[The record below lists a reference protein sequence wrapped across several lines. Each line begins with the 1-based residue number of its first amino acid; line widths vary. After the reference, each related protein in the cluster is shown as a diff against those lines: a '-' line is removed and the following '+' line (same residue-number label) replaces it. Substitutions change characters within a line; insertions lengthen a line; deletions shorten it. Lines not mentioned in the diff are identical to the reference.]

1 MPMSI
6 RFFNTL
12 SRRKEE
18 FVPLEE
24 GRVRIYTCGPTV
36 YDYAHIGNFRAYIFE
51 DLLRRYLKYRGYQ
64 VYQVMNITD
73 VDDKTIAGAKEEKIP
88 LGEFTQRYRQA
99 FFKDLETLNIE
110 RAEVYPLATEHIG
123 DMVALVKRL
132 IENGYAY
139 EAKGSYYFR
148 IFQFKDYG
156 KLSHMRLDGLR
167 SGARVSSDEYEKDE
181 ASDFALWKAWDSEDG
196 DVYWE
201 TELGKGRP
209 GWHIECSTMSMKY
222 LGEHFDIHT
231 GGVDNIFPHHE
242 NEIAQSEGATGVKFV
257 NYWLHNE
264 HLIVEGRKMSKS
276 LGNYYTLRD
285 ILAKGYDPRA
295 IRYLLLSTHYRQ
307 KLNFTFDGLKA
318 SQEAVERLEDFVT
331 NLKRL
336 TGEEKISEVESLISR
351 AEDEFC
357 QALDDDLNISGG
369 WGALF
374 KLVRESNRLI
384 SQGGMGKREGE
395 MVLKAVRDF
404 DRVLGILKEEEEEIG
419 EEELMLIK
427 KREQARK
434 EGNWELADR
443 IREELLGRGVSLED
457 RPEGTTYK
465 VKRGPK

>member
-1 MPMSI
+1 MSI

-12 SRRKEE
+12 SRCQEE
-18 FVPLEE
+18 FVPLER
-24 GRVRIYTCGPTV
+24 GKVGMYTCGPTV

-73 VDDKTIAGAKEEKIP
+73 VDDKTIAGAKREGISLK
-88 LGEFTQRYRQA
+88 EFTQRYMDA
-99 FFKDLETLNIE
+99 FFEDLETLNIE

-132 IENGYAY
+132 VENGFAY
-139 EAKGSYYFR
+139 QAKGSFYFP
-148 IFQFKDYG
+148 ISKFKGYG
-156 KLSHMRLDGLR
+156 KLSHMRIDGLKI
-167 SGARVSSDEYEKDE
+167 GARVSSDEYEKDE
-181 ASDFALWKAWDSEDG
+181 ASDFALWKAWHPEDG
-196 DVYWE
+196 DIFWE

-209 GWHIECSTMSMKY
+209 GWHIECSSMSMKY

-231 GGVDNIFPHHE
+231 GAVDNIFPHHE
-242 NEIAQSEGATGVKFV
+242 NEIAQSEGATGMKFV
-257 NYWLHNE
+257 NYWLHCD
-264 HLIVEGRKMSKS
+264 HLVVEGRKMSKS
-276 LGNYYTLRD
+276 LGNCYTLRD

-295 IRYLLLSTHYRQ
+295 IRHLLLSTHYRQ

-318 SQEAVERLEDFVT
+318 SREAVERLEDFVA

-336 TGEEKISEVESLISR
+336 TGEREISEVERLISR
-351 AEDEFC
+351 TEDEFC

-404 DRVLGILKEEEEEIG
+404 DRVLGILREGEEEIG
-419 EEELMLIK
+419 EEELELIK

-443 IREELLGRGVSLED
+443 IREELLERGISLED

-465 VKRGPK
+465 VKRGLK

>member
-18 FVPLEE
+18 FIPREKGKVQM
-24 GRVRIYTCGPTV
+24 YTCGPTV
-36 YDYAHIGNFRAYIFE
+36 YDYAHIGNYRAYIFE

-64 VYQVMNITD
+64 VYQVMNLTD
-73 VDDKTIAGAKEEKIP
+73 VDDKTIAGAKREGVP
-88 LGEFTQRYRQA
+88 LQKFTQRYRES
-99 FFKDLETLNIE
+99 FFEDLDTLNIK
-110 RAEVYPLATEHIG
+110 RAEVYPRATEHIG
-123 DMVALVKRL
+123 DMVELVKRL

-139 EAKGSYYFR
+139 KAKGSYYFR
-148 IFQFKDYG
+148 ISQFKGYG
-156 KLSHMRLDGLR
+156 KLSHMKLDGLR
-167 SGARVSSDEYEKDE
+167 AGARVISDEYGKDE
-181 ASDFALWKAWDSEDG
+181 ASDFALWKAWDPEDG

-201 TELGKGRP
+201 SDLGKGRP

-257 NYWLHNE
+257 NYWLHCD

-285 ILAKGYDPRA
+285 ILAKGYPPRA
-295 IRYLLLSTHYRQ
+295 IRHLLLSTHYRQ

-318 SQEAVERLEDFVT
+318 SQEAVERLDDFMA
-331 NLKRL
+331 NLQRL
-336 TGEEKISEVESLISR
+336 TGERGRDEVERLAST
-351 AEDEFC
+351 AQEEFY

-374 KLVRESNRLI
+374 KLVREANRLI
-384 SQGGMGKREGE
+384 AQGRMGRREGE
-395 MVLKAVRDF
+395 IILRAVKGF
-404 DRVLGILKEEEEEIG
+404 DRVLGVLQEEAKELEEEE
-419 EEELMLIK
+419 LDMIK
-427 KREQARK
+427 QREKARK

-443 IREELLGRGVSLED
+443 IREDLLKRGINLED

-465 VKRGPK
+465 VRRK